1 MSGRA
6 EKRKDGQGVGEGADG
21 GAVRGEDSVE
31 IGGVSLPVVSGE
43 SGRGGG
49 VSKDTPEA
57 RSGGAGFISLWFR
70 CSSVYAR
77 GYKTRDGSAY
87 FARCPKCGKTISLPI
102 GAGGTTQRSFQVSC
116 Q

>member
-1 MSGRA
+1 MEIGGRPL
-6 EKRKDGQGVGEGADG
+6 DFSLPITTGEGA
-21 GAVRGEDSVE
+21 
-31 IGGVSLPVVSGE
+31 GGVEGV
-43 SGRGGG
+43 GG
-49 VSKDTPEA
+49 VGGLGADRGRDDGAGEGRA
-57 RSGGAGFISLWFR
+57 GGAGFISLWFR

-116 Q
+116 R